1 MVAVVSNKGSFFK
14 GLINYVYHG
23 RLKDRGSVDKK
34 PDVITF
40 SDNLRIPYGAEDTIG
55 QKRLIDDFIDQ
66 AKNHRSYGDNKT
78 KYVGE
83 HILSFRN
90 EEVEKL
96 GRDKIKEL
104 CEQYILDSGLNK
116 TQYLAISHGDTDI
129 FHIHIV
135 FNRCQNDRTL
145 YTNWKEKIKAAERA
159 VALSLKYR
167 LTLVGNQE
175 ELADTNGVLEAR
187 AKHDD
192 ILSLMKNPIFQ
203 NIRNHHHL
211 AKVCEAHHI
220 PFVGEGSE
228 IKIGDKSFSKRDLD
242 IIFFINR
249 KTKAEESKNEKNIS
263 PEKRY
268 NRKNKST
275 IPDYE
280 RKKVKSENFQDEQ
293 NNIPFE
299 CKNQDE
305 LIVQNNYPVE
315 GIQDFSYKKAW
326 GKSEE
331 DEIYRNKRRKKR

>member
-23 RLKDRGSVDKK
+23 RLKDRGSVNKK
-34 PDVITF
+34 PDVIAF
-40 SDNLRIPYGAEDTIG
+40 SDNLRIPYGAEDKIG

-66 AKNHRSYGDNKT
+66 AENHRNYGDNKT

-90 EEVEKL
+90 EEAEKL
-96 GRDKIKEL
+96 GKDKIKEL
-104 CEQYILDSGLNK
+104 CEQYILDAGLNK

-129 FHIHIV
+129 FHVHIV

-145 YTNWKEKIKAAERA
+145 YPNWKEKIKAAERA

-175 ELADTNGVLEAR
+175 ELANTNGVLEAR

-192 ILSLMKNPIFQ
+192 ILSLRNNPLFQ

-211 AKVCEAHHI
+211 AKVCEAHNI
-220 PFVGEGSE
+220 PLVIIGPE
-228 IKIGDKSFSKRDLD
+228 IKIGNESFSKRDLD
-242 IIFFINR
+242 TVFFINR
-249 KTKAEESKNEKNIS
+249 KIKAEESKNNKNIFS
-263 PEKRY
+263 EKRY
-268 NRKNKST
+268 SPKNKSSV
-275 IPDYE
+275 PDFE
-280 RKKVKSENFQDEQ
+280 RKKLKNENFRDEQ

-299 CKNQDE
+299 CNTQDE
-305 LIVQNNYPVE
+305 LFIQNNHTVE

-326 GKSEE
+326 GKSDD
-331 DEIYRNKRRKKR
+331 DEIYKNKRRKKR